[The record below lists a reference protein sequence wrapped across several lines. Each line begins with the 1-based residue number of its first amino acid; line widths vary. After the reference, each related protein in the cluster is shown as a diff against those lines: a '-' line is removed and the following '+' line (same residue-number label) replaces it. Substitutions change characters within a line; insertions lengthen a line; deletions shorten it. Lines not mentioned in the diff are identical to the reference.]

1 MILAR
6 ASLPIGKFI
15 PRVSVQ
21 DILYYTACE
30 TFKEKIYMYFKW
42 CWDLSFISSSVSRSS
57 FFDILSVRSTVNVE
71 IPLIFF
77 MVDFLVPK
85 SALQQLH
92 GGPEVK
98 RTVVVH
104 AFPEDSVKD

>member
-1 MILAR
+1 
-6 ASLPIGKFI
+6 
-15 PRVSVQ
+15 
-21 DILYYTACE
+21 
-30 TFKEKIYMYFKW
+30 
-42 CWDLSFISSSVSRSS
+42 
-57 FFDILSVRSTVNVE
+57 
-71 IPLIFF
+71 

-92 GGPEVK
+92 GDPEVK